1 MWFVI
6 LLSEYQKV
14 RAEGLYVDKKKLRVL
29 KYTQI
34 QPKKKKAGF
43 GTEKKIMQ

>member
-34 QPKKKKAGF
+34 QPKKKKQDLVL
-43 GTEKKIMQ
+43 KRK